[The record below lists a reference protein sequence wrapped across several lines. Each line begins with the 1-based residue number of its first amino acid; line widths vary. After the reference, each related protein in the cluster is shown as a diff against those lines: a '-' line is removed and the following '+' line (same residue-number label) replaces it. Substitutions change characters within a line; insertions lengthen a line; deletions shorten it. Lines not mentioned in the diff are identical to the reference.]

1 MLIFKLIQLI
11 EIYSEKLLISYQLL
25 LTNTIFLQKKKSY
38 LKEKGISPFTGLYY
52 LETLMF
58 LHPKLK
64 IFMYF
69 TTDFTSEKLLKN
81 RIEQF
86 YNSNVIIFVNK
97 IEDANIVLTDSYEDY
112 PTSIKT
118 IPILNFLTTTE
129 ISNIMNSIH
138 EELVNQ
144 IIV

>member
-1 MLIFKLIQLI
+1 
-11 EIYSEKLLISYQLL
+11 
-25 LTNTIFLQKKKSY
+25 
-38 LKEKGISPFTGLYY
+38 
-52 LETLMF
+52 
-58 LHPKLK
+58 
-64 IFMYF
+64 MYF